1 MTKKNIFPKWWFNEM
16 AMNPMV
22 ESKKSPN
29 KQIEDNNNY

>member
-1 MTKKNIFPKWWFNEM
+1 M

-29 KQIEDNNNY
+29 KQIEDNNNYHNNYPLEV